1 MFIYR
6 NNTKSSKLKT
16 NFNECKLGCETE
28 LYTVRHTRQPVQL
41 HQQLLSFTSEQYFFY
56 ADNKTLTVSRCKT
69 ACEKQSVNCLLII
82 MCPAAAAAVFRHFW
96 CLCTKLF
103 YVNKWWNLPGRDL
116 MLAAHETSAPLNGNI
131 SGILSGSFILICSYG
146 SVVSWII
153 VA

>member
-82 MCPAAAAAVFRHFW
+82 MCPAAAAAVFRHF
-96 CLCTKLF
+96 
-103 YVNKWWNLPGRDL
+103 
-116 MLAAHETSAPLNGNI
+116 
-131 SGILSGSFILICSYG
+131 
-146 SVVSWII
+146 
-153 VA
+153 